1 MEIPRDHSK
10 RCITLGSVSDV
21 PEFRALIG
29 QDAAEQL
36 EARAADL
43 SNDVEVRKALQRCFT
58 CMMQRSK
65 EEYAKQLK
73 LLVQRVTQ
81 QGTQFSL
88 LLYEYILIL
97 FFFSLVEKRK
107 GLFIMLLLF
116 PTYF

>member
-1 MEIPRDHSK
+1 MSD
-10 RCITLGSVSDV
+10 TGSVSDV

-36 EARAADL
+36 EASAADL
-43 SNDVEVRKALQRCFT
+43 SKDVEALKRCFT

-65 EEYAKQLK
+65 EEYAEQLK

-88 LLYEYILIL
+88 LLHKRILIL
-97 FFFSLVEKRK
+97 FLFFFFVPFVEKLK
-107 GLFIMLLLF
+107 GLFIIMLLF